1 MKYITSCFIWLFVIK
16 IKFKI
21 IENQFDLLKF
31 IEKKYGNIVSSRLKK
46 FLKFNK
52 KILKIEKHLKS
63 FENFNYFLF
72 NLFL

>member
-31 IEKKYGNIVSSRLKK
+31 IENNPLSYEL
-46 FLKFNK
+46 FAP
-52 KILKIEKHLKS
+52 
-63 FENFNYFLF
+63 YFF
-72 NLFL
+72 DA